1 MQGGDRQG
9 QLVDHGGVDGV
20 GDHPQGVI
28 AGTHD
33 TGDVGGGLA
42 SLHVDGGVIVHV
54 LGNQVRQGGTS
65 GLSLHGGPVPVVG
78 VADGQGEVLHSG
90 VLRQAG
96 ESPACSGLGHGG
108 SAAATLF
115 NGSHHIVHDLLS
127 EGHQAVVHS
136 GPESG
141 LLLLGHQGEVGVV
154 LTQLAQQGG
163 QGNVV
168 LQILL
173 QAPDGQG
180 AHGGVAVI
188 GGVQVHIDAED
199 HIVDGGGLAVGEDDV
214 VPHSDVVVHGALGLT
229 LGALGDHD
237 VGGAVV
243 GVVGAVVLA
252 GLALDA
258 VEHGVAHTVDCQQA
272 QLGQAHDLVIG
283 VGQVEEGGELTLQAL
298 LGGHHQGGG
307 LVGVLSR
314 RLGVVRLRI
323 VGCAA
328 VVGGV
333 VGITAAAGQQAQ
345 AHDQCEKQRQ
355 EFSASFHSVSS
366 YVYSELC
373 KRDYAH
379 SSRIAGARR
388 APGGGDRPPSAYS
401 GGPRSVSRSGA
412 KQKELCIRSPFRRA
426 RAGAARA
433 ARRIRR
439 HSLCKMSAGEKD
451 GLPPGGRGEMSG
463 RS

>member
-1 MQGGDRQG
+1 LEDIGTGAHGGAGHVLHGGQVALGEAELVVLVVVQALVAVVVQGGDRQG

-154 LTQLAQQGG
+154 LTQLAQ
-163 QGNVV
+163 
-168 LQILL
+168 
-173 QAPDGQG
+173 
-180 AHGGVAVI
+180 
-188 GGVQVHIDAED
+188 
-199 HIVDGGGLAVGEDDV
+199 
-214 VPHSDVVVHGALGLT
+214 
-229 LGALGDHD
+229 
-237 VGGAVV
+237 
-243 GVVGAVVLA
+243 
-252 GLALDA
+252 
-258 VEHGVAHTVDCQQA
+258 
-272 QLGQAHDLVIG
+272 
-283 VGQVEEGGELTLQAL
+283 
-298 LGGHHQGGG
+298 
-307 LVGVLSR
+307 
-314 RLGVVRLRI
+314 
-323 VGCAA
+323 
-328 VVGGV
+328 
-333 VGITAAAGQQAQ
+333 
-345 AHDQCEKQRQ
+345 
-355 EFSASFHSVSS
+355 
-366 YVYSELC
+366 
-373 KRDYAH
+373 
-379 SSRIAGARR
+379 
-388 APGGGDRPPSAYS
+388 
-401 GGPRSVSRSGA
+401 
-412 KQKELCIRSPFRRA
+412 
-426 RAGAARA
+426 
-433 ARRIRR
+433 
-439 HSLCKMSAGEKD
+439 
-451 GLPPGGRGEMSG
+451 
-463 RS
+463 

>member
-1 MQGGDRQG
+1 MQGGDGQL
-9 QLVDHGGVDGV
+9 QLVDHGGVDLGGHDAHGV
-20 GDHPQGVI
+20 V
-28 AGTHD
+28 AGALD
-33 TGDVGGGLA
+33 AGDVGSGLAGGDAGAPQAIIAGQQRGESGAGGLG
-42 SLHVDGGVIVHV
+42 LDGGGKVRVVGDDGVEEVHGSGV
-54 LGNQVRQGGTS
+54 CSQVRIAPLS
-65 GLSLHGGPVPVVG
+65 G
-78 VADGQGEVLHSG
+78 
-90 VLRQAG
+90 
-96 ESPACSGLGHGG
+96 GLGDG
-108 SAAATLF
+108 SAL
-115 NGSHHIVHDLLS
+115 SHSAGGHAVVHDLLDP
-127 EGHQAVVHS
+127 GLDGGIHL
-136 GPESG
+136 GPELG
-141 LLLLGHQGEVGVV
+141 LLLLSPVGEVGVV
-154 LTQLAQQGG
+154 PAGVGDQAVEGAHAG
-163 QGNVV
+163 H
-168 LQILL
+168 ILL
-173 QAPDGQG
+173 QALDGQG

-188 GGVQVHIDAED
+188 GGIQVHIDAED

-229 LGALGDHD
+229 LGALGDHN

-243 GVVGAVVLA
+243 GVIGAVVLA

-258 VEHGVAHTVDCQQA
+258 VEHGVAHAVHRQQA

-283 VGQVEEGGELTLQAL
+283 VGQVEEGRELTLQAL

-307 LVGVLSR
+307 LIGVLSR

-388 APGGGDRPPSAYS
+388 APGGGNRPPSAYS